1 MGWKKKRGEREYW
14 KSFQPSNIN
23 HVWGEYAEWAEK
35 EPYQYVCTSIWRGG
49 DFWPR
54 VLAALFP
61 FIKIKGSVSQDLI
74 PNFPNSNP
82 SGPLTKRLKHFRFF
96 FYFTEIFKFK
106 KVSTVCIPPWSQT
119 LRCASDCR
127 VWLRSV
133 HHTAESATSQV
144 SVLIRSVTIV
154 ISLWCLY
161 LIFGTHIRFV
171 LKARIVKWL
180 RCPKDLTIESQYEL
194 HFQIVLHS
202 FLHPCDSQLQIVI
215 YIFKAEQAVTQPPTI

>member
-1 MGWKKKRGEREYW
+1 MLCPIPWILTPRCSLPQSQEENCLKKLRG
-14 KSFQPSNIN
+14 
-23 HVWGEYAEWAEK
+23 
-35 EPYQYVCTSIWRGG
+35 
-49 DFWPR
+49 
-54 VLAALFP
+54 
-61 FIKIKGSVSQDLI
+61 
-74 PNFPNSNP
+74 
-82 SGPLTKRLKHFRFF
+82 
-96 FYFTEIFKFK
+96 
-106 KVSTVCIPPWSQT
+106 
-119 LRCASDCR
+119 
-127 VWLRSV
+127 V
-133 HHTAESATSQV
+133 HLTAESATSQV

-215 YIFKAEQAVTQPPTI
+215 YISRQNKLSPSPQLFNINILKGIVSEVFYHPIFSPN